1 MSATPLLNIAGLTA
15 SVDEKTILQ
24 GIDLAVGAGET
35 HVLMGPNGAGKSTM
49 GHVIMGDPVYTV
61 KQGTITFDGQD
72 ITNLSPDK
80 RSRAGLFLSFQ
91 APVEIPGVP
100 LSSFLRA
107 QIAGRP
113 GLEMKG
119 KEFRRRVKELAAELD
134 MDTAYL
140 NRELGVGF
148 SGGEKK
154 KVEMLQLLLLQP
166 KLAILDETDSG
177 LDVDA
182 LGVVSRGMDAYRKGT
197 DGSLVIITHNT
208 RILEHLEV
216 DRVHVMVNGRIIRED
231 DASLIPWIDANGFD
245 SFEREAAAQLAA
257 EQAAQPAPAVD
268 PVRASSMN
276 LGAGMVQ
283 SLRATLDANGATC
296 GSSDK
301 Q

>member
-61 KQGTITFDGQD
+61 NKGTITFDGQD
-72 ITNLSPDK
+72 ITDLSPDK

-182 LGVVSRGMDAYRKGT
+182 LGVVSRGMNAYRKGT

-216 DRVHVMVNGRIIRED
+216 DRVHVMVNGRIVRED

-268 PVRASSMN
+268 PVRAASMN